1 MTVDE
6 PSALSAHDSYGPGP
20 AAAHPDAPALA
31 AVAVEVAEAAAQL
44 VRRRRAEVF
53 GAGDGPAAAAEAVQ
67 SKSTPTD
74 PVTVVDTECEAAIRA
89 HLARL
94 RPGDTVLG
102 EELGGADGA
111 PDGAVQWVVDPIDGT
126 VNFMYGIPAYAV
138 SLAAQIDGRTVAGA
152 VIDVAGGETFTA
164 VAGAGATVTGADG
177 KARRLGAS
185 AQTDPA
191 LALVATGFAYR
202 AERRVRQG
210 ALIAALLPQVR
221 DIRRVGAAAL
231 DLCMVAA
238 GRVDAHFE
246 HGLSPWD
253 WAAGALIAAEA
264 GARVWVPGTGSGA
277 DAGAVT
283 VALAPGLAGP
293 LLGVL
298 DRAGALAAIPVR

>member
-1 MTVDE
+1 
-6 PSALSAHDSYGPGP
+6 
-20 AAAHPDAPALA
+20 
-31 AVAVEVAEAAAQL
+31 
-44 VRRRRAEVF
+44 
-53 GAGDGPAAAAEAVQ
+53 
-67 SKSTPTD
+67 
-74 PVTVVDTECEAAIRA
+74 
-89 HLARL
+89 
-94 RPGDTVLG
+94 
-102 EELGGADGA
+102 
-111 PDGAVQWVVDPIDGT
+111 
-126 VNFMYGIPAYAV
+126 
-138 SLAAQIDGRTVAGA
+138 
-152 VIDVAGGETFTA
+152 
-164 VAGAGATVTGADG
+164 AGATVTRRDG

-298 DRAGALAAIPVR
+298 DRAGVLAAIPVR